1 MRKTKDYVILTL
13 TVIVLILTVLV
24 YLKYTG
30 QEQDV
35 NTHLVTNYEYNKE
48 GLKESYT
55 DIYKEEVYLK
65 DIVLPKIN
73 IDSIDADN
81 VNYEIKTIL
90 NEILDIYKS
99 GKESINVSKYTKYED
114 DNILS
119 VNFSVALNKVDK
131 RYYGYNFDIK
141 TGKLLSYEEVYKI
154 AGLTKENIDEK
165 VKILLSDYYD
175 TLGLVTERDDKK
187 EMKDGYIELIFKE
200 YQKQLKD
207 NILTFHLD
215 ENKNLNIN
223 FHIMHPIQSGLTRQ
237 TFIIK

>member
-30 QEQDV
+30 QEQDI
-35 NTHLVTNYEYNKE
+35 NTNLVTNYEYNKE

-65 DIVLPKIN
+65 DIVLPRIN

-165 VKILLSDYYD
+165 VKISLSDYYD
-175 TLGLVTERDDKK
+175 TLGLITERDDKK

-200 YQKQLKD
+200 YQK
-207 NILTFHLD
+207 
-215 ENKNLNIN
+215 
-223 FHIMHPIQSGLTRQ
+223 
-237 TFIIK
+237 